1 MRLYS
6 ICRNCAEVHPVESA
20 CPACHPLPHT
30 ALAAPG
36 RTPRHARHRDQADAM
51 MIAAVEPAP
60 SRGLWRASTV
70 VVSAYVLAVVV
81 LILAVVAQA

>member
-6 ICRNCAEVHPVESA
+6 ICRNCAEVHPVELA
-20 CPACHPLPHT
+20 CPSCHPLPHT
-30 ALAAPG
+30 APAVPARPRARPRDDAAL
-36 RTPRHARHRDQADAM
+36 
-51 MIAAVEPAP
+51 IAALEPPP